1 MTASIASTLPLRSQI
16 FSVASCK
23 SFMGAPFV
31 GIGGIEKLPLSNAW
45 GARPFSTHRH
55 QVRGLGSVVGH
66 LPVDQAARGKV
77 RGPWGIG
84 AVGGLL
90 FHGCSLS
97 RRACAVHDNKAGD
110 LL

>member
-1 MTASIASTLPLRSQI
+1 VYVLFA
-16 FSVASCK
+16 
-23 SFMGAPFV
+23 MGAPFV

-45 GARPFSTHRH
+45 GARPFPTHRH

-84 AVGGLL
+84 AVGVFSLTHCRSL
-90 FHGCSLS
+90 AACSGFVFNNEEARLS
-97 RRACAVHDNKAGD
+97 
-110 LL
+110 